1 MDRMVPM
8 EAMLHHRE
16 TATQDEDLNG
26 FQVREMEDHLMA
38 TTVQDSHLEMAIQ
51 GEDRK
56 EIQTHMVG
64 DHLMAMIAQD
74 DQMEMEHHSEDRLL
88 MERRL
93 EDHLLEDRQD
103 LGFQIQVHQVHQE
116 SLQVQQM
123 TEDVN
128 TNQTDVF
135 EM

>member
-16 TATQDEDLNG
+16 TATQDEDLNE

-64 DHLMAMIAQD
+64 DHLMAMVAQD
-74 DQMEMEHHSEDRLL
+74 DQVEMECRLEDNHLGDRLL
-88 MERRL
+88 G
-93 EDHLLEDRQD
+93 DHQD
-103 LGFQIQVHQVHQE
+103 LGFQAQAHQAHQE
-116 SLQVQQM
+116 SLQVQQ
-123 TEDVN
+123 TTDDVD
-128 TNQTDVF
+128 TSQIDVF
-135 EM
+135 ET

>member
-1 MDRMVPM
+1 
-8 EAMLHHRE
+8 MLHHRE
-16 TATQDEDLNG
+16 TATQDEDLNE

-93 EDHLLEDRQD
+93 EDRQD

-116 SLQVQQM
+116 SLRAQQ
-123 TEDVN
+123 TTYDVD
-128 TNQTDVF
+128 TNQIGVF
-135 EM
+135 ET